1 MTMQK
6 ERNFFDRI
14 LLETGLHCVGN
25 AMPTFGGFQKWWLDQ
40 YRCRQ
45 QFSRGFWTLYG
56 SK

>member
-1 MTMQK
+1 MQK